1 MKERADWLL
10 MMTLCQLLFVDLE
23 ALLLAEKQ
31 LNIQMQ
37 YQMTALINYAT
48 KVTKVTIQW
57 LGVGQLLSS

>member
-57 LGVGQLLSS
+57 LGVGQSLSS